1 MNSLPRAHTGVGSA
15 TNGVFIQVGG
25 ALGVAVIG
33 SLLSTRYQD
42 RMMAAL
48 ASVPVPHA
56 IQNIIAGSI
65 GGALGVAAQVGG
77 ELGRLLTQAA
87 RSAFISGGDLGL
99 LTGAAIVLAGSVLA
113 LVTVPAGPRTSAP
126 SAAPATPEDGQARE
140 TGER

>member
-1 MNSLPRAHTGVGSA
+1 
-15 TNGVFIQVGG
+15 
-25 ALGVAVIG
+25 
-33 SLLSTRYQD
+33 
-42 RMMAAL
+42 
-48 ASVPVPHA
+48 
-56 IQNIIAGSI
+56 
-65 GGALGVAAQVGG
+65 VGG

-126 SAAPATPEDGQARE
+126 SAAPATQEDGQARE